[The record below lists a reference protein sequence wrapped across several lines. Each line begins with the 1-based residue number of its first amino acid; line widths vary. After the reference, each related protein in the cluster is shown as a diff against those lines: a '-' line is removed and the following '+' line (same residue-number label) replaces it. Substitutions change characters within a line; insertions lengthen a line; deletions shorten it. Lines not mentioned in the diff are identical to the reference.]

1 MLVRTIK
8 ILTAEL
14 IKQSLTLAIIRLSSD
29 ENDVKKEQITTGLHP
44 GI

>member
-14 IKQSLTLAIIRLSSD
+14 IKYYLTLAKIRLSSD
-29 ENDVKKEQITTGLHP
+29 ENVVKKEQIMTRLYP